1 MIPSVAFVGHLGSGK
16 STAAAILHNE
26 FGHDR
31 HSWAQGVRDIFS
43 MAYDQ
48 ITPEN
53 YADIKER
60 VYTVSEYVDE
70 TSGRVMP
77 VTYTGRELL
86 QRIGT
91 EAMRGQIDLDFWIKA
106 GVKRLGRYHT
116 VNDDT
121 RFLNEAAALRERGFM
136 IVRVIRMSV
145 WSNDTHPSEVEQNKI
160 EADVTIYND
169 STTHAFARAVR
180 RLIGDPYHADAI
192 EQWRTSPAE
201 VRHERLLWQDEDPN
215 VPHEHPEK

>member
-1 MIPSVAFVGHLGSGK
+1 MIPSVALVGHLGSGK
-16 STAAAILHNE
+16 STAAKVLHDE

-91 EAMRGQIDLDFWIKA
+91 EAMRGQIDQDFWIKA

-136 IVRVIRMSV
+136 IVRVVRLDV
-145 WSNDTHPSEVEQNKI
+145 WSNDTHPSEVEQNQI
-160 EADVTIYND
+160 EADVTIYNN
-169 STTHAFARAVR
+169 AGIEEFAKVVKNLIDVPFQTAAYRAW
-180 RLIGDPYHADAI
+180 A
-192 EQWRTSPAE
+192 SPAE